1 MGKSIMVEAN
11 EYIQSLINREL
22 TREEL
27 LIMTFTLKYIILKV
41 FLNNTLS
48 QNLLCKF
55 IALKHMGQGKQK
67 KNNLF
72 IPNQMRVADRFSLFL
87 FILYN
92 FDNGYN
98 SLKDTFL
105 FFRLPIVSYSQLLS
119 VSGAK
124 IHQ

>member
-1 MGKSIMVEAN
+1 M
-11 EYIQSLINREL
+11 
-22 TREEL
+22 
-27 LIMTFTLKYIILKV
+27 ILKL
-41 FLNNTLS
+41 FQNNILS

-55 IALKHMGQGKQK
+55 IALEHMGQGKQIK
-67 KNNLF
+67 TIFF
-72 IPNQMRVADRFSLFL
+72 ISNQMRVADRFSLFL

-124 IHQ
+124 IHH